1 MRILVADDHA
11 FARKGFRL
19 FVSQIPGVTAV
30 GEAASGV
37 ETLRRLR
44 QDGPWQVLILDI
56 DMPDR
61 GGLDILRHV
70 RASHPDLRVLV
81 LSGYPEGQYAVQ
93 MLRAGAHGYVRK
105 SASPDEIR
113 AAVEAVG
120 SGHRHISPELAQ
132 LLAERVAGEHTE
144 VPALHKTLNER
155 EFQVFCKVAMGRDVP
170 QIARELCVSRKTV
183 STYRSKIMRKLAV
196 QTQAQLIAYAMKSG
210 VVQ

>member
-1 MRILVADDHA
+1 M
-11 FARKGFRL
+11 
-19 FVSQIPGVTAV
+19 
-30 GEAASGV
+30 
-37 ETLRRLR
+37 
-44 QDGPWQVLILDI
+44 
-56 DMPDR
+56 
-61 GGLDILRHV
+61 
-70 RASHPDLRVLV
+70 
-81 LSGYPEGQYAVQ
+81 
-93 MLRAGAHGYVRK
+93 
-105 SASPDEIR
+105 
-113 AAVEAVG
+113 EAVG

-144 VPALHKTLNER
+144 FPALHKTLNER